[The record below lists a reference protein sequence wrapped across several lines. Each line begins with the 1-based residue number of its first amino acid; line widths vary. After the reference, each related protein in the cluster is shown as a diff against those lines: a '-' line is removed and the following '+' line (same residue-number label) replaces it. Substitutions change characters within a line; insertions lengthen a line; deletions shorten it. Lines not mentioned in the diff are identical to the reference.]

1 MFIEVLVDVT
11 VNCTPVILITVKTE
25 HVLVC
30 FIFQGGATAGHVACL
45 SSMTQGKV

>member
-1 MFIEVLVDVT
+1 MFIGVLVDAT
-11 VNCTPVILITVKTE
+11 VNCTLLILITVII
-25 HVLVC
+25 VNVFVC